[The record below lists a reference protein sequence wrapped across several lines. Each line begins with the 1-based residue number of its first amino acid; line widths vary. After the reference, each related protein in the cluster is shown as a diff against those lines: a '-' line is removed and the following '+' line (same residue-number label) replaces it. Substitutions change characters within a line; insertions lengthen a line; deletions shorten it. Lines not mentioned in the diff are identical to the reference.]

1 MPQENKRQIAIV
13 FLMAVFLITMLRTAW
28 IGDDAAITLRTVL
41 NFLNGYG
48 LTFNI
53 DERVQAYTHPLW
65 FFLISAL
72 SSVLGNVFAATYLLA
87 IGISLGA
94 FWLLLARVAT
104 SGVSAI
110 VVGLALLL
118 SKAYLDYA
126 TSGLENPLSHLL
138 ILAAVL
144 VAIRAMET
152 DAFSDLLL
160 FFLSCSLI
168 YLNRPDLLALMA
180 PLALLVALRVGRKQ
194 PRALVRAVLLGG
206 VPVLAWTLFSTYYYG
221 FPFPNTAYAKLGT
234 GIALSERLAQ
244 GWRYVMHGIERDP
257 LTLVFVA
264 IAVAVGMAGSA
275 LGIALATGIVLYMI
289 YVLSIG
295 GDFMEGRFFTAPL
308 LMAAIVVARSTL
320 ERTYLAVLGVGVLA
334 CGLAN
339 AKATLLSGATYNN
352 HVIYDDGIADER
364 GFYYQEFGLLSADH
378 KPINVPVW
386 VARARSTPIVC
397 GGLGYTA
404 LRSGPAAHFID
415 ECALADPLLARLP
428 ARFDPKWRIGHF
440 SRRLPTNYQ
449 ESIASGANLLQEPV
463 THAYYDSLRLITRG
477 SLNDPARLRE
487 IVRFNLGHTARP
499 DWDLYR
505 NREVPAATRAVE
517 VEAAQVAKVVDSGEW
532 DEAGN
537 VIFPKTLDV
546 LLPAPRSFNRIDL
559 SVDNND
565 IYRVEALTAAG
576 WQQLAI
582 VTPTTNQRGVVRHR
596 ILLERE
602 IAGASRIRLT
612 ALEGDGMYSLGHLL
626 LE

>member
-1 MPQENKRQIAIV
+1 MLQEKKRHIAIV
-13 FLMAVFLITMLRTAW
+13 FLLAAFLIMMLRTAW

-41 NFLNGYG
+41 NFINGYG
-48 LTFNI
+48 PTFNI

-65 FFLISAL
+65 FFLL
-72 SSVLGNVFAATYLLA
+72 SGMSLLVGNVFAATYLLA
-87 IGISLGA
+87 IAFSVGA
-94 FWLLLARVAT
+94 LWLLLARVAT
-104 SGVSAI
+104 SGAGAI
-110 VVGLALLL
+110 VAGLALLL

-138 ILAAVL
+138 ILSAVL
-144 VAIRAMET
+144 VAIRVIGT
-152 DAFSDLLL
+152 TAFGDLLL

-180 PLALLVALRVGRKQ
+180 PLALMVAVHVGRKQ
-194 PRALVRAVLLGG
+194 PRMLLRAVLLGAL
-206 VPVLAWTLFSTYYYG
+206 PVLAWTLFSTYYYG

-244 GWRYVMHGIERDP
+244 GWRYVMHGVEHDP
-257 LTLVFVA
+257 LTVVFLAVGVA
-264 IAVAVGMAGSA
+264 IGLAGPA
-275 LGIALATGIVLYMI
+275 LGIALASGIVLYLV

-308 LMAAIVVARSTL
+308 LMAAVIVARSAL
-320 ERTYLAVLGVGVLA
+320 KRTYLAVLGVGVLA

-339 AKATLLSGATYNN
+339 AKVTLLSGATYNN
-352 HVIYDDGIADER
+352 HVIYEDGVADER
-364 GFYYQEFGLLSADH
+364 GFYYQEFGLLSAEH
-378 KPINVPVW
+378 KAINLPAW
-386 VARARSTPIVC
+386 VARARWSPVVC
-397 GGLGYTA
+397 GGLGYSA

-428 ARFDPKWRIGHF
+428 AKFDPKWRIGHF
-440 SRRLPTNYQ
+440 VRQLPTNYQ
-449 ESIASGANLLQEPV
+449 ESIASGANLLQDSA

-487 IVRFNLGHTARP
+487 ILRFNLGHTLRP

-505 NREVPAATRAVE
+505 NHEVPAATRAVE
-517 VEAAQVAKVVDSGEW
+517 VDAAHLTKVVDGNEW

-546 LLPAPRSFNRIDL
+546 LLPAPRSFSLIDL

-565 IYRVEALTAAG
+565 TYSIDALTAAG
-576 WQQLAI
+576 WQRLALI
-582 VTPTTNQRGVVRHR
+582 TPTNRHGVARHR
-596 ILLERE
+596 ITLERE
-602 IAGASRIRLT
+602 MVGASRIRLT
-612 ALEGDGMYSLGHLL
+612 ALEGDGVYSLGHLL
-626 LE
+626 LQ